1 MSRANIEE
9 RVIEKK
15 YPEMKSP
22 KERQE
27 SGKTFGKQCLRFA
40 SRHQGLVVLVV
51 IFIVA
56 VVFSPISRKGNI
68 IFLTPGNL
76 TDLVRSMA
84 PAAVMGFAMT
94 MVIITAGIDLSV
106 GSTVALSGVVV
117 AMLLEWW
124 KPGLSLPL
132 HMAIAIVLALLA
144 GALVGLLQGL
154 IIANFN
160 IQPFI
165 VTLAG
170 MIGVRGLTR
179 WLNNNERIG
188 LGLGDDVSGSFGN
201 WFSSKEFMLGS
212 FLVTAVI
219 FGILLHKT
227 VFGRY
232 VRAVGGNAQA
242 SRYAGLPIKSVQ
254 VAVYTLMGFMAG
266 FAGILLAART
276 TCGDPNNGISMELDV
291 ISVAAIGGTSLAG
304 GVGTIPGTVIG
315 ALIVG
320 ILTNILGL
328 NNVDFNIQKVIMAVI
343 ILLAVASQQ
352 KRRKE

>member
-1 MSRANIEE
+1 MQKDHVELKS
-9 RVIEKK
+9 
-15 YPEMKSP
+15 MKSTEV
-22 KERQE
+22 KSSTFVEQ
-27 SGKTFGKQCLRFA
+27 GKRFA
-40 SRHQGLVVLVV
+40 NRHQRLLVLIV
-51 IFIVA
+51 IFVLAVIV
-56 VVFSPISRKGNI
+56 SPVSRKGHL

-106 GSTVALSGVVV
+106 GSTVAVSGVLV
-117 AMLLEWW
+117 AMLLQTW
-124 KPGLSLPL
+124 KPDLSIPVQI
-132 HMAIAIVLALLA
+132 AIALAAGLVS
-144 GALVGLLQGL
+144 GALIGLVQGV
-154 IIANFN
+154 IIAYFN

-170 MIGVRGLTR
+170 MIGLRGVAR
-179 WLNNNERIG
+179 WLVNNERVG
-188 LGLGDDVSGSFGN
+188 LGLGDDVAGKFGN

-212 FLVTAVI
+212 FLVTAII

-232 VRAVGGNAQA
+232 VRAVGGNVQA
-242 SRYAGLPIKSVQ
+242 ARYAGLPTRGVQ
-254 VAVYTLMGFMAG
+254 IAVYTLMGLMAG
-266 FAGILLAART
+266 FAGILMTART

-304 GVGTIPGTVIG
+304 GLGTIPGTVIG

-320 ILTNILGL
+320 MLTNILGL
-328 NNVDFNIQKVIMAVI
+328 KNVDFNIQKMIMAVI
-343 ILLAVASQQ
+343 IILAVASQRRQ
-352 KRRKE
+352 KEA

>member
-1 MSRANIEE
+1 MNQSGVETRE
-9 RVIEKK
+9 VEKK
-15 YPEMKSP
+15 YAEMKHP
-22 KERQE
+22 KTRQGTE
-27 SGKTFGKQCLRFA
+27 KAFWNQCMRFV

-76 TDLVRSMA
+76 TDLVRSMT

-106 GSTVALSGVVV
+106 GSTVALSGVIV

-124 KPGLSLPL
+124 KPGLSLPV

-144 GALVGLLQGL
+144 GALVGLLQGV

-188 LGLGDDVSGSFGN
+188 LGLGEDVSGQFGN

-212 FLVTAVI
+212 FLVTAII
-219 FGILLHKT
+219 FGVLLHKT